1 MCCLNV
7 GEPGV
12 WREHIIGLVILHL
25 QKETIQDETWLNYL
39 SKLGDS
45 LTRKTWRVNPD
56 IRSKNLWHWWRF
68 TCSNNKKHIPGTT
81 EVYTASAL
89 RFWNMTLIPHQ
100 ALRDDANHRKWSNIL
115 LSAANVNSATV
126 ERYCKAIF
134 LAGYLSISF
143 LVRRMQI
150 WVVVMVVEINVSW
163 LPGFALQILQ
173 QNHVQNV
180 NSLGIK
186 TWENMENAGSKP
198 ENHNDPFQARNRI
211 KPKII
216 SQRRRWVNLRLLE

>member
-1 MCCLNV
+1 
-7 GEPGV
+7 
-12 WREHIIGLVILHL
+12 
-25 QKETIQDETWLNYL
+25 
-39 SKLGDS
+39 
-45 LTRKTWRVNPD
+45 
-56 IRSKNLWHWWRF
+56 
-68 TCSNNKKHIPGTT
+68 
-81 EVYTASAL
+81 
-89 RFWNMTLIPHQ
+89 
-100 ALRDDANHRKWSNIL
+100 

-134 LAGYLSISF
+134 SWVPFYIIF
-143 LVRRMQI
+143 VRRMQI
-150 WVVVMVVEINVSW
+150 WVVVMVVWEINVSW

-173 QNHVQNV
+173 QNHVQIL